1 MWITASAVV
10 GGAKHGMQQTQ
21 WEPRLAGI
29 AGCGVGGLFMAI
41 AAVTVVTDPPGRLM
55 VGIAGA
61 GLLVFAG
68 ASWRARPKLAITPA
82 GLVIR
87 GWFRTQVLQHA
98 DIKIIRIT
106 EFRRMGRK
114 VRFLEVETADD
125 NLVLFSRWDLG
136 TEPLDVLDALTD
148 AGYAGRN
155 GGKPA

>member
-10 GGAKHGMQQTQ
+10 GGVKHGMQQTR
-21 WEPRLAGI
+21 WEPRTAGV
-29 AGCGVGGLFMAI
+29 AGCGLGGLLMAI
-41 AAVTVVTDPPGRLM
+41 ASVTVVTDLPGRVM

-61 GLLVFAG
+61 GLLLFAG
-68 ASWRARPKLAITPA
+68 ATWRARPKLAITPA

-87 GWFRTQVLQHA
+87 GWFRTQVLRRS

-114 VRFLEVETADD
+114 VRFLEVEAADD
-125 NLVLFSRWDLG
+125 SLVLFSRWDLG

-148 AGYAGRN
+148 AGYAGRS
-155 GGKPA
+155 GAPPA